1 LTGVHFVRKGI
12 SILNKDYGSEAL
24 FNPLTLLLNGGYD
37 ITQLQSVS
45 NKIDNPNFGRM
56 LKNVLG
62 NLGDPFPRIRKYG
75 TWKFFRQELL
85 PLGFGSD
92 NMQWAPNYKQHL
104 IGCGMLYT
112 EMKECYEDKNFP
124 AFFMIGT
131 IHFLLLLSLVVL
143 KSISVLSMFILVSL
157 ISIISPLVSGQL

>member
-1 LTGVHFVRKGI
+1 MTIRFYCFSTLFLLIIFHPDNFSQQRYFYT
-12 SILNKDYGSEAL
+12 NKDYGSEAL

-45 NKIDNPNFGRM
+45 NKIENPYFNRM

-85 PLGFGSD
+85 PLGIGAD
-92 NMQWAPNYKQHL
+92 NMQWAPNYQQHL
-104 IGCGMLYT
+104 IGCGMLSFSFW
-112 EMKECYEDKNFP
+112 MMSMNSS
-124 AFFMIGT
+124 MIN
-131 IHFLLLLSLVVL
+131 
-143 KSISVLSMFILVSL
+143 
-157 ISIISPLVSGQL
+157 